1 MQMQISTFSAWL
13 KPDGDFTLD
22 IGGHTLTYDHGAT
35 QVQDGSNNILRL
47 SPTNQWMHVA
57 LVATSRTSSTL
68 YLDGQKIELTT
79 SFNVGGNLEFNSF
92 SGLLDE
98 VRYYQSVKEEYEVKE
113 LAGRTFLDLS
123 GNKFHA
129 VPISND
135 SSILPMSSADKNDTL
150 RDLGLSTDRPG
161 GGVLPEENNPV
172 PLGDSFPGENHGR
185 SISWENG
192 QEHHIDISTHR
203 LEFASLSMGTLA
215 FWVRTDSVTDDVPIF
230 CASDKDD
237 NKSFFRI
244 KIRQGLILQA
254 EVYNDEDEVSKFYTT
269 GTVKQN
275 QWTHVAY
282 VADLNESR
290 FYIDGVRNEF
300 LGASTDDDAG
310 NARGFF
316 SDVENLNFIAIGKH
330 QTSDSAETKYFSGKI
345 DDFYVYDR
353 PLTDG
358 EILYLMNL
366 KQGRASLPRLEPVI
380 DSIGWTIIVENQG
393 EGYKTTTPDTSFSFM
408 ARMEMKHLI

>member
-1 MQMQISTFSAWL
+1 
-13 KPDGDFTLD
+13 
-22 IGGHTLTYDHGAT
+22 
-35 QVQDGSNNILRL
+35 
-47 SPTNQWMHVA
+47 
-57 LVATSRTSSTL
+57 
-68 YLDGQKIELTT
+68 
-79 SFNVGGNLEFNSF
+79 
-92 SGLLDE
+92 
-98 VRYYQSVKEEYEVKE
+98 
-113 LAGRTFLDLS
+113 
-123 GNKFHA
+123 
-129 VPISND
+129 
-135 SSILPMSSADKNDTL
+135 
-150 RDLGLSTDRPG
+150 
-161 GGVLPEENNPV
+161 
-172 PLGDSFPGENHGR
+172 
-185 SISWENG
+185 
-192 QEHHIDISTHR
+192 
-203 LEFASLSMGTLA
+203 MGTLA

-300 LGASTDDDAG
+300 LGASTEDDAG

-316 SDVENLNFIAIGKH
+316 SDIENINFIAIGKH

-380 DSIGWTIIVENQG
+380 DSIGTIIVENQG
-393 EGYKTTTPDTSFSFM
+393 EGYKETPDTSFSYGQDGNETSDLELYTAVAQPSHGDLRFWTENNIVV
-408 ARMEMKHLI
+408 AYHHGGGSLSDNQPWR